1 MATKTFSGR
10 ADASGLAYADA
21 LTRER
26 FGLSFG
32 QYCSS
37 ILIDAIQQGAE
48 LPDAPRNGK
57 LAAKRKA
64 VQALKG
70 FSLSH
75 KNAEIGHMTDAQ
87 IADLIA
93 SRYE

>member
-10 ADASGLAYADA
+10 ADARSLEYADA
-21 LTRER
+21 VTRKR

-37 ILIDAIQQGAE
+37 ILIHAIEQGAE
-48 LPDAPRNGK
+48 LPDAQHDVG
-57 LAAKRKA
+57 LSAKQKA
-64 VQALKG
+64 VQTLKSI
-70 FSLSH
+70 SLSH
-75 KNAEIGHMTDAQ
+75 KNAEIGRMTDAQ

-93 SRYE
+93 SRYA